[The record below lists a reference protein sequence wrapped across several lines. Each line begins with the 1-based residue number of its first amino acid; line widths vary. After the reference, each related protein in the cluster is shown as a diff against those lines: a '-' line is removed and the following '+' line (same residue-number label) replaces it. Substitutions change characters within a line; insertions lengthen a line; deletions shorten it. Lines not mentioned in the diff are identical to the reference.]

1 MFAFILQIS
10 FIGFVDGMKILKFN
24 CFAPKLAQDVGP
36 AISSCTWKPVYN
48 ITSGPSQR
56 SQHAVC
62 LCGQYVY
69 LYGGRGVKGTQND
82 LWKFDIMTHEWAE
95 LKPTGDKLP
104 PLEGHTMV
112 EYSQKLYFF
121 GGEMSFASANEVPL
135 WVLDPQ
141 TDTLSKKFRSAVAP
155 CRRREH
161 VAVIYNGFMCIY
173 GGYVD
178 LKGPSKDLWL
188 YNIERD
194 IWEHIIEASMEPC
207 PSARYKHA
215 ACVYQNF
222 MWMCGGLFGVTD
234 SSPLQVWLWDFD
246 QYVWCQIRTKSAPS
260 DLSSHALCVVGS
272 DVTVFGGNRHDGAS
286 CSKLWKVNVEAASW
300 FGTATWHLCDTP
312 DKVRPSPSSS
322 HCFIALPDLSKNKRN
337 CTTAPAVSE
346 AVRSGIL
353 AQV

>member
-1 MFAFILQIS
+1 MNL
-10 FIGFVDGMKILKFN
+10 LKLN

-36 AISSCTWKPVYN
+36 AIRSCTWKPVYN
-48 ITSGPSQR
+48 ITSRPSQR
-56 SQHAVC
+56 SQHAAC
-62 LCGQYVY
+62 LCGQYIY
-69 LYGGRGVKGTQND
+69 FYGGRGVKGTQND
-82 LWKFDIMTHEWAE
+82 LWKFDIMTQEWAK

-104 PLEGHTMV
+104 PLEGHTMW

-135 WVLDPQ
+135 WVFDPQ
-141 TDTLSKKFRSAVAP
+141 TDTLSKKFRSAVAS

-173 GGYVD
+173 GGYLD

-222 MWMCGGLFGVTD
+222 VWMCGGLFGVTD
-234 SSPLQVWLWDFD
+234 SSPLQVWFWDFD
-246 QYVWCQIRTKSAPS
+246 QHVWCQIRTKSAPS